1 MQLFVYF
8 HAVEFERFVGV
19 WAILQRVNTSTCI
32 VNRIH
37 VVRAMAF
44 FIAGRNS

>member
-1 MQLFVYF
+1 MGHF
-8 HAVEFERFVGV
+8 AESE
-19 WAILQRVNTSTCI
+19 CI